1 MAVSPRGRLEL
12 RMKQQ
17 SRELSPD
24 RAKPSWIEPKSK
36 LMPRRVQ
43 VLYYLSRN
51 GQLEHPHFMEVTL
64 SSNEGLYLRDVKQRL
79 NALRGKGM
87 AYMFSWSS
95 KRSYKNGYVWQDLSE
110 DDIIHPT
117 HGNDYV
123 LKGSELFEGSS
134 ERCKQSITG
143 KLMNSKHPSEG
154 PLSVRFQDAVS
165 STNKSL
171 VVHKQRMNSVEER
184 KVQRS
189 VSLKHICS
197 GQGPPIKFQG
207 AQKITT
213 NIRHNITEDHHNPSW
228 PGTGS
233 QKISANIRHDIAEE
247 HHNPSEPGTGA
258 GACPLA
264 YERRRG
270 ATHKSYGGESS
281 WSPLELGE
289 YKVYKA
295 ESIASTVDQGAD
307 AATQTEERRVRCT
320 KGVSTE
326 EEEEEEEECSS
337 NLAQSKEN
345 EHEEQNPTELSGGE
359 VSPPP
364 SSSTSPE
371 SPNSKMKSNSK
382 GNNLRCQSVEEETYF
397 MPTKTRASTVLI
409 QLISC
414 GSIAVKDHSFVM
426 ASHSKSQVSCDES
439 RSSQLTAVPS
449 RPAMAKGVT
458 IEDELGCMPDNPR
471 FAHVLLEDKEYFS
484 GSIVETKTEK
494 EAEGG
499 DPTLKRCAS
508 YSADRSSKSDFSER
522 SNEEDNGGTRAKC
535 IPRKIK
541 PLRKQQPKNN
551 AKKPPSK
558 GLKETSK
565 LRRLYNGISTNTQT
579 LDHGISAS
587 KGSNTLAD
595 RGPQRSDSFREEQKV
610 IKRDERHPSIDTGA
624 VESQVTSQDAEEG
637 TLLKNEPRQHLQ
649 ECRSSE
655 ITTNTEQRPK
665 CSRVSQSSSH

>member
-1 MAVSPRGRLEL
+1 MLVSPKGRLEL

-64 SSNEGLYLRDVKQRL
+64 SSNEGLYLSDVKQRL

-87 AYMFSWSS
+87 ANAFSWSS
-95 KRSYKNGYVWQDLSE
+95 KRSYKNGYVWHDLSE

-117 HGNDYV
+117 HGNDFV

-143 KLMNSKHPSEG
+143 KLMNSKHSSEG
-154 PLSVRFQDAVS
+154 PLPVRFQDAVS

-171 VVHKQRMNSVEER
+171 VVHKQRVNGVEER
-184 KVQRS
+184 KVERTNS
-189 VSLKHICS
+189 REHICD
-197 GQGPPIKFQG
+197 GQGPPLKFQG

-213 NIRHNITEDHHNPSW
+213 NIRRSLTGDHPNPSG
-228 PGTGS
+228 PGTVT
-233 QKISANIRHDIAEE
+233 QKIGTNIRHDISEE
-247 HHNPSEPGTGA
+247 LHNPSGPGT

-264 YERRRG
+264 YERCRG

-326 EEEEEEEECSS
+326 EEEEEECNSI
-337 NLAQSKEN
+337 LTQSKEN
-345 EHEEQNPTELSGGE
+345 QREEQIPTELSGGE
-359 VSPPP
+359 VSPP
-364 SSSTSPE
+364 SSSGTSPE
-371 SPNSKMKSNSK
+371 SPDSKMKSNGKAST
-382 GNNLRCQSVEEETYF
+382 LTCQSVEEETYF
-397 MPTKTRASTVLI
+397 MPAKTRASTVLI

-414 GSIAVKDHSFVM
+414 GSIAVKDHSFVT
-426 ASHSKSQVSCDES
+426 ASHSKSQVSCDGS
-439 RSSQLTAVPS
+439 RSQSSVVLS
-449 RPAMAKGVT
+449 RPAGDKGVT
-458 IEDELGCMPDNPR
+458 VEDELEYMPDNPR
-471 FAHVLLEDKEYFS
+471 FAQVLLEDKEYFS
-484 GSIVETKTEK
+484 GSIVEIKTEK

-508 YSADRSSKSDFSER
+508 YSADRSSKSDFRER
-522 SNEEDNGGTRAKC
+522 SNEEESGGTRAKC

-541 PLRKQQPKNN
+541 PLKKQQPKNN

-558 GLKETSK
+558 GVKETSK
-565 LRRLYNGISTNTQT
+565 LRRLYNGISASTETS
-579 LDHGISAS
+579 DHGISAN
-587 KGSNTLAD
+587 KGSKTLSD
-595 RGPQRSDSFREEQKV
+595 RGSQRSDSFREEPKI
-610 IKRDERHPSIDTGA
+610 IKGDERQPSLDTVA
-624 VESQVTSQDAEEG
+624 VESQVTRQDVEEG
-637 TLLKNEPRQHLQ
+637 TQLKTDLRQHLQ
-649 ECRSSE
+649 EYRTSE
-655 ITTNTEQRPK
+655 ITTKTEQGSK
-665 CSRVSQSSSH
+665 CSRVSQSSNHHDIS

>member
-1 MAVSPRGRLEL
+1 MEL

-64 SSNEGLYLRDVKQRL
+64 SSNEGLYLSDVKQRL

-87 AYMFSWSS
+87 ANMFSWSS
-95 KRSYKNGYVWQDLSE
+95 KRSYKNGYVWHDLSE
-110 DDIIHPT
+110 DDIIHST

-154 PLSVRFQDAVS
+154 PLPVRFQDAVS

-171 VVHKQRMNSVEER
+171 VVQKPRMNNVEER
-184 KVQRS
+184 KVERTDS
-189 VSLKHICS
+189 REHICND
-197 GQGPPIKFQG
+197 QGPPIKFHG
-207 AQKITT
+207 AQKIAT
-213 NIRHNITEDHHNPSW
+213 NIRRNLTEDHPNPSG
-228 PGTGS
+228 PGTGAR
-233 QKISANIRHDIAEE
+233 KIGTNIRHDIAEE
-247 HHNPSEPGTGA
+247 YRNPSGPGTGA
-258 GACPLA
+258 CPLS

-281 WSPLELGE
+281 LSPLELGE

-307 AATQTEERRVRCT
+307 AATQTEERRVRCI

-326 EEEEEEEECSS
+326 EEEEECNSS
-337 NLAQSKEN
+337 LTQSKEN
-345 EHEEQNPTELSGGE
+345 QREEQNPTELSGGE

-371 SPNSKMKSNSK
+371 SPDSKMKSNGK
-382 GNNLRCQSVEEETYF
+382 ANNLRCQSVEEETYF

-439 RSSQLTAVPS
+439 RSSQSTVVLS
-449 RPAMAKGVT
+449 RPAGVKGVT
-458 IEDELGCMPDNPR
+458 IEDELECMPDNPR

-508 YSADRSSKSDFSER
+508 YTADRSSKSDFCER
-522 SNEEDNGGTRAKC
+522 SNEEESGGTRAKC

-541 PLRKQQPKNN
+541 PLKKQQPKNN

-565 LRRLYNGISTNTQT
+565 LRRLYNGISTSTET

-595 RGPQRSDSFREEQKV
+595 RGPQRSVSFREEQKV
-610 IKRDERHPSIDTGA
+610 IKRDERQPSIDTVA
-624 VESQVTSQDAEEG
+624 VESHVTRHDAEEG
-637 TLLKNEPRQHLQ
+637 TLLKTELRKHLQ

-655 ITTNTEQRPK
+655 ITTNTEQGPK
-665 CSRVSQSSSH
+665 CSTVS